1 VRNKVAQTTVER
13 LEARA
18 VKDAKNA
25 QANARDDSPG
35 TLDDSAHSV
44 APEKEPIR

>member
-18 VKDAKNA
+18 AKDAKNA
-25 QANARDDSPG
+25 QGSPPG
-35 TLDDSAHSV
+35 TPEDSAHSA
-44 APEKEPIR
+44 APEKEPVR